1 MERSSSQAY
10 SIHLARAVDGVLEL
24 LGSEAKAK
32 LVAGAIYTLPR
43 VVLELLGSEA
53 KAKPYRDRRCFDEKG
68 LSASLCL
75 ST

>member
-1 MERSSSQAY
+1 MYVGDGRYLCAVCPAMERSSSQAY
-10 SIHLARAVDGVLEL
+10 SLHPTKAVDGVLKL

-32 LVAGAIYTLPR
+32 L
-43 VVLELLGSEA
+43 
-53 KAKPYRDRRCFDEKG
+53 YRDRRCSDEKG